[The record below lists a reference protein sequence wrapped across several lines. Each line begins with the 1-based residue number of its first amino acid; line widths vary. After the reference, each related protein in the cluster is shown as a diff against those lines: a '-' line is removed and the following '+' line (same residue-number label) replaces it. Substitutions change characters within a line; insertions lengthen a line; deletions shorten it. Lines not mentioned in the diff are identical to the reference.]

1 MNKKYTHLFFDLD
14 NTLWDFEQN
23 SRIALQNTLLH
34 FGLNEKGVDFDAFF
48 NSYSIHNSRLW
59 GEYREGK
66 VGKRDL
72 KKLRFEQTFLELG
85 IAGIDP
91 LEMNMQYLTEM
102 PFQTNLV
109 RGTVEILEYLFRKGY
124 FLFIITNGFREVQ
137 LKKLD
142 VSGLKK
148 YFSKV
153 YISEEIK
160 APKPSKTIF
169 EHAIKSSNA
178 KKEASLMIG
187 DDFETDITGALRFGI
202 DAAWIQLRS
211 AAKKTDCPEFEA
223 SNRLYCIRLLSEL
236 SVFL

>member
-1 MNKKYTHLFFDLD
+1 MKKKYTHLFFDLD

-66 VGKRDL
+66 VGKKDL

-202 DAAWIQLRS
+202 DAAWLNS
-211 AAKKTDCPEFEA
+211 ADL
-223 SNRLYCIRLLSEL
+223 NL
-236 SVFL
+236 SVENQLFRESEGVYFLNEIIDLKKIL